1 MENKNSMFDLKL
13 QKLINKNFNK
23 ISTGAQSLFV
33 RCVESFYFGST
44 WGFVKRDESHFD
56 ETIAALQSP
65 EVQKEAFMAGIISSE
80 TEPVV
85 ALHKVNNGVLVECL
99 KEQYL
104 FYILTTLLDGKCPIS
119 HERLVQRKGNEY
131 NEFKKWFQGM
141 IKNINKKAYAK
152 RVQGGYVVKCAMLA
166 VNDSHE
172 IRTRDIAYKAFKLT
186 LPEFLEYFAS
196 AGDFS
201 KIEIEIATDKNG
213 GRVFEN
219 IASVYQKSCQNPKYA
234 DLVYRA
240 GEISASNTGLFVNI
254 LIRG

>member
-1 MENKNSMFDLKL
+1 MKL
-13 QKLINKNFNK
+13 QKLIEKNAPK
-23 ISTGAQSLFV
+23 ISYGGNILFA

-44 WGFVKRDESHFD
+44 WGFIKRDEPTYKESI
-56 ETIAALQSP
+56 EELKSSAMR
-65 EVQKEAFMAGIISSE
+65 EEAFKAGITSSE
-80 TEPVV
+80 NEPVV
-85 ALHKVNNGVLVECL
+85 ALHRVNNGVLVECL
-99 KEQYL
+99 KEKYL

-119 HERLVQRKGNEY
+119 HDRLVKRKGDEY
-131 NEFKKWFQGM
+131 AEFKKWFLSM
-141 IKNINKKAYAK
+141 LKNINKKAYVK
-152 RVQGGYVVKCAMLA
+152 RVQGGYIIKCAMLA

-172 IRTRDIAYKAFKLT
+172 IRTSDVAYKAFKLT

-201 KIEIEIATDKNG
+201 KIEIEIATDNNG
-213 GRVFEN
+213 GRAFEN

-240 GEISASNTGLFVNI
+240 GDISAANTGLFVNI